1 MPFLQAVRF
10 TNTNSSTAAKQE
22 RANVYQYRY
31 VARAAKNER
40 ETLVTMMM
48 MMSARVCTFQM
59 NTREKYSE
67 ISSIAVTNIFWRLGP
82 SPTDILEVDSHPI
95 QYCKGSEKNTTEFTL
110 MTDALFCIIISHM
123 EKVNTRICLS
133 CRRCAPLNHFPVR

>member
-1 MPFLQAVRF
+1 M
-10 TNTNSSTAAKQE
+10 
-22 RANVYQYRY
+22 YQYTYRY

-82 SPTDILEVDSHPI
+82 SPTDILEVDTATPFSIVRGQKKIQPNSH
-95 QYCKGSEKNTTEFTL
+95 
-110 MTDALFCIIISHM
+110 
-123 EKVNTRICLS
+123 
-133 CRRCAPLNHFPVR
+133 